1 MPRLKSLHEKH
12 FAGKPLKIFKVY
24 NDPFGGNEVCIE
36 LTFVDGQVEYLG
48 IGPGRPEI
56 VSSALCHE
64 HAQSHEPPVTS
75 RFPQTESQAS
85 KDVGFHTAQLNK
97 IFTIKAP
104 SEPFR

>member
-1 MPRLKSLHEKH
+1 MPMLKSLHEKH

-36 LTFVDGQVEYLG
+36 LTFVDGQVEYVG

-64 HAQSHEPPVTS
+64 HAESHEQHITNGFS
-75 RFPQTESQAS
+75 QTEPQSS
-85 KDVGFHTAQLNK
+85 KEVTFHIAAAQ
-97 IFTIKAP
+97 
-104 SEPFR
+104 